1 MTLSASKSSH
11 TAITSSEWRRVAA
24 LIALTLL
31 ITTIP
36 YALAARHDGFSGFVF
51 GVEDGH
57 SYLGKMRLG
66 MRGEL
71 AFYLFYTPEIH
82 DSAPLINLPYLLTGW
97 IVGRFTSES
106 SAESHAALIGAF
118 HAFRWIA
125 DALLLMAIY
134 RFIAMLIDDPARRF
148 AALILA
154 AFGGGVGWL
163 LALIGAGDLFGSL
176 PADLYI
182 PEGFTFQMLFGLP
195 HLALARAALLT
206 GFVMLIARKSAL
218 LAGLCWLMVGVIVPF
233 YLAVIY
239 AVLGAYGLLRW
250 LRERRFPRDLAITG
264 GAAALIAAPAFI
276 YNAVVFAGNPAFGVW
291 SAQNI
296 LLSPHP
302 LHYVFAYGLMGALA
316 IVGAWAARRDPRW
329 TLPLAWIAIAP
340 ILVYLP
346 INVQRRLAEG
356 VIVPLAALAAV
367 GLFHWLP
374 RRRRVR
380 ALILGGLSLT
390 AGFLWIGG
398 LFTAITPR
406 PPAFIDP
413 AYAAAFIW
421 LNNPSGANVGADDVI
436 LAAVPT
442 GNALPAYVRA
452 RVYMGHG
459 PETLFWGDKTRTVEA
474 FFSARLSDD
483 ERAALFDP
491 PCPPPE
497 RELCLLPVRFVIA
510 GENERA
516 FGAESAWADGLSL
529 VYDADGVRIYA
540 TAP

>member
-1 MTLSASKSSH
+1 M
-11 TAITSSEWRRVAA
+11 ITSPEWRRVAA

-31 ITTIP
+31 ITTLP
-36 YALAARHDGFSGFVF
+36 YALAAGCGGFSGFVF

-71 AFYLFYTPEIH
+71 AFYLFYTPEVH
-82 DSAPLINLPYLLTGW
+82 DSAPLINLPYLLVGW
-97 IVGRFTSES
+97 IVGRFMPES

-118 HAFRWIA
+118 HAFRWLA
-125 DALLLMAIY
+125 SALLLIAIY

-148 AALILA
+148 AALTIA
-154 AFGGGVGWL
+154 AFGGGIGWL
-163 LALIGAGDLFGSL
+163 LALIGAGDLFGSP

-182 PEGFTFQMLFGLP
+182 PEGFSFQIMFGLP

-206 GFVMLIARKSAL
+206 GLVMLIDRKNAL
-218 LAGLCWLMVGVIVPF
+218 LAGLCWLLVGVIVPF

-250 LRERRFPRDLAITG
+250 LRERRFPRDLARMG
-264 GAAALIAAPAFI
+264 GAAALIAAPALV
-276 YNAVVFAGNPAFGVW
+276 YNAVIFASNPAFGVW

-296 LLSPHP
+296 LPSPP
-302 LHYVFAYGLMGALA
+302 PIHYLFAYAMIGALA
-316 IVGAWAARRDPRW
+316 VGGAWAARRDLRW

-356 VIVPLAALAAV
+356 VVVPLAALAAV

-374 RRRRVR
+374 KQRRLR
-380 ALILGGLSLT
+380 ALIMASLSLT

-421 LNNPSGANVGADDVI
+421 LNSPSGANAAADDVI
-436 LAAVPT
+436 LSAVPT

-459 PETLFWGDKTRTVEA
+459 PETLFWQDKTRTVEA
-474 FFSARLSDD
+474 FFRAGLSDV

-497 RELCLLPVRFVIA
+497 GGLCLLPVRYVIA
-510 GENERA
+510 GDNERA
-516 FGAESAWADGLSL
+516 FGAESAWSDGLRR
-529 VYDADGVRIYA
+529 VYDADGVRVYA
-540 TAP
+540 TNPESPE

>member
-1 MTLSASKSSH
+1 MTISASRPGQ
-11 TAITSSEWRRVAA
+11 TLITSREWRRVAA

-36 YALAARHDGFSGFVF
+36 YALGAGRDGFSGFVF

-82 DSAPLINLPYLLTGW
+82 ASAPLINLPYLVTGW
-97 IVGRFTSES
+97 IVGRIVPES
-106 SAESHAALIGAF
+106 SADSHAALIGAF
-118 HAFRWIA
+118 HAFRWLA
-125 DALLLMAIY
+125 DALLLIAVY
-134 RFIAMLIDDPARRF
+134 RFIACFIDDPARRF
-148 AALILA
+148 AALIIA

-163 LALIGAGDLFGSL
+163 LALTGAGDLFGSL

-182 PEGFTFQMLFGLP
+182 PEGFSFQVMFGLP

-206 GFVMLIARKSAL
+206 GLVMLIDRKSAL
-218 LAGLCWLMVGVIVPF
+218 RAGLCWLLVGVIVPF

-250 LRERRFPRDLAITG
+250 LRERRFPRDLARIG
-264 GAAALIAAPAFI
+264 GIAALIAAPALV
-276 YNAVVFAGNPAFGVW
+276 YNAVVFASNPAFGVW

-296 LLSPHP
+296 LPSPHP
-302 LHYVFAYGLMGALA
+302 LHYLFAYGLIGALA
-316 IVGAWAARRDPRW
+316 LIGAWAARRDPRW
-329 TLPLAWIAIAP
+329 TLPLAWIAIVP

-367 GLFHWLP
+367 GLFHWFPKGGRL
-374 RRRRVR
+374 R
-380 ALILGGLSLT
+380 ALISASLSLT
-390 AGFLWIGG
+390 AGFLWLGG
-398 LFTAITPR
+398 LFTATAPR

-421 LNNPSGANVGADDVI
+421 LNSPSGANVRADDVL

-459 PETLFWGDKTRTVEA
+459 PETLFWQDKTRTVEA
-474 FFSARLSDD
+474 FFSGTLTDNA
-483 ERAALFDP
+483 RAALFDP

-497 RELCLLPVRFVIA
+497 GGLCLLPVRYVIA
-510 GENERA
+510 GDNERA
-516 FGAESAWADGLSL
+516 FGAESAWSDGLSL
-529 VYDADGVRIYA
+529 VYDADGVRVYA
-540 TAP
+540 TNP

>member
-1 MTLSASKSSH
+1 M
-11 TAITSSEWRRVAA
+11 ITIREWRRVAA
-24 LIALTLL
+24 LIALMLL

-36 YALAARHDGFSGFVF
+36 YALGAQRGGFSGFVF
-51 GVEDGH
+51 GVEDGN

-82 DSAPLINLPYLLTGW
+82 DSAPLINLPYLVAGW
-97 IVGRFTSES
+97 IVGRFVSES
-106 SAESHAALIGAF
+106 SAESHSALIGAF

-125 DALLLMAIY
+125 GALLLIAIY
-134 RFIAMLIDDPARRF
+134 RFIAMLIADPAQRL
-148 AALILA
+148 AALLLA

-182 PEGFTFQMLFGLP
+182 PEGFSFQVLFGLP
-195 HLALARAALLT
+195 HLALARAALLM
-206 GFVMLIARKSAL
+206 GFVMLIDRKSAL
-218 LAGLCWLMVGVIVPF
+218 AAGLCWLLVGVIVPF

-239 AVLGAYGLLRW
+239 AVLSAWGLLRW

-264 GAAALIAAPAFI
+264 GAAALIAAPALV
-276 YNAVVFAGNPAFGVW
+276 YNAVVFASSPAFGVW

-296 LLSPHP
+296 LPSPHP
-302 LHYVFAYGLMGALA
+302 IHYLLAYGVIGALA
-316 IVGAWAARRDPRW
+316 LIGAWAARRDPRW

-340 ILVYLP
+340 LLVYLP

-374 RRRRVR
+374 RQGRLR
-380 ALILGGLSLT
+380 ALIIGGLSLT
-390 AGFLWIGG
+390 SGFLWLGG
-398 LFTAITPR
+398 LFTALAAR
-406 PPAFIDP
+406 PPAFIAP

-421 LNNPSGANVGADDVI
+421 LNDPAGGNARADDVI

-459 PETLFWGDKTRTVEA
+459 PETLFWRDKTRTVEA
-474 FFSARLSDD
+474 FFSGRLSDA

-497 RELCLLPVRFVIA
+497 GELCLLPVRYVIA
-510 GENERA
+510 GDQERA
-516 FGAESAWADGLSL
+516 FGAEAAWSGGLTPI
-529 VYDADGVRIYA
+529 YDADGVRIYA
-540 TAP
+540 INPEPPG

>member
-1 MTLSASKSSH
+1 M
-11 TAITSSEWRRVAA
+11 ITSPEWRRLAA

-36 YALAARHDGFSGFVF
+36 YTLATRHDGFSGFVF
-51 GVEDGH
+51 GVEDGN

-71 AFYLFYTPEIH
+71 AFSLFYTPEMH

-97 IVGRFTSES
+97 IVGRFIGES
-106 SAESHAALIGAF
+106 SADSHGALIGAF
-118 HAFRWIA
+118 HAFRWLA

-163 LALIGAGDLFGSL
+163 LALTGAGDLFGSL

-182 PEGFTFQMLFGLP
+182 PEGFSFQVLFGLP

-206 GFVMLIARKSAL
+206 GFVVLIAHKSAL
-218 LAGLCWLMVGVIVPF
+218 LAGLCWLLVGVIVPF

-250 LRERRFPRDLAITG
+250 LRERRFPLDLAIMG
-264 GAAALIAAPAFI
+264 GIAALIAAPALV
-276 YNAVVFAGNPAFGVW
+276 YNAVVFASNPAFGVW

-296 LLSPHP
+296 LPSPHP
-302 LHYVFAYGLMGALA
+302 LHYLFAYGLMGALA
-316 IVGAWAARRDPRW
+316 IIGAWAARCDPRW
-329 TLPLAWIAIAP
+329 TLALAWIAIVP

-374 RRRRVR
+374 KRGRLR
-380 ALILGGLSLT
+380 ALIIGGLSLT

-421 LNNPSGANVGADDVI
+421 LNSPSGANVRADDVI

-459 PETLFWGDKTRTVEA
+459 PETLFWQDKTRTVEA
-474 FFSARLSDD
+474 FFSGSLSDAA
-483 ERAALFDP
+483 RATLFDP
-491 PCPPPE
+491 PCPLPE
-497 RELCLLPVRFVIA
+497 RELCLLPVNYVIA
-510 GENERA
+510 GDNERA
-516 FGAESAWADGLSL
+516 FGAESAWAEGLAL
-529 VYDADGVRIYA
+529 IYDAAGVRIYA
-540 TAP
+540 TNP